1 MLEVNQKLNEQ
12 VTAVVL
18 AGGMA
23 RRMGGVDKGWM
34 ELNGKPLVKHVL
46 DIVDPQVGRCL
57 INANRSHTAYGTLG
71 KPVISDLEGD
81 FQGPLMGIAT
91 GLYHADTD
99 WVLFVPC
106 DGPYLPNDLV
116 GRMLSS
122 AKSDNADIA
131 VAHDGKRLQPVVA
144 LIKRELLDSV
154 RATLSEGERKID
166 RWYAMHNVV
175 TVDFSDHPEAFIN
188 VNRRDDLDE
197 LKQMPKLLGFAAWSG
212 TGKTTLLKKLI
223 PALKAGGVRV
233 GVIKHAHHKF
243 DVDHPGKDS
252 YELRKSGADQMLISS
267 GKRWALMVEE
277 DQGDRPSLSH
287 MLNRMDHSLLDL
299 VLVEGFKQESFP
311 KIELHRQSLK
321 RELMYA
327 DDDNIIAIAADEP
340 VVLERDIP
348 QLDLNDTESMLQF
361 VLAYLEKS

>member
-1 MLEVNQKLNEQ
+1 MRSTNLNTNIQ
-12 VTAVVL
+12 VSAVIL

-34 ELNGKPLVKHVL
+34 MLNGKPLVRHVL
-46 DIVDPQVGRCL
+46 DIIKPQVDRCL
-57 INANRSHTAYGTLG
+57 INANRSQDAYGTLG
-71 KPVISDLEGD
+71 IPVVSDLEGD

-91 GLYHADTD
+91 GLYHASSD

-106 DGPYLPNDLV
+106 DGPYIPADLV
-116 GRMLSS
+116 ERMLRKVELED
-122 AKSDNADIA
+122 AEIA

-144 LIKRELLDSV
+144 LIKRNLLDSV
-154 RATLSEGERKID
+154 RATLAEGERKID
-166 RWYAMHNVV
+166 RWYAMHKMVE
-175 TVDFSDHPEAFIN
+175 VDFSDQVDAFVN

-197 LKQMPKLLGFAAWSG
+197 LQQMPKLLGFAAWSG
-212 TGKTTLLKKLI
+212 TGKTTLLKQLI
-223 PALKAGGVRV
+223 PQLKALGIRV

-252 YELRKSGADQMLISS
+252 YELRKAGADQMLISS

-287 MLNRMDHSLLDL
+287 MLNRMDHSLLDI

-311 KIELHRQSLK
+311 KLELHRQSLQ
-321 RELMYA
+321 RELMYM
-327 DDDNIIAIAADEP
+327 DDDNIIAIASDEP
-340 VVLERDIP
+340 LSLGKDIP
-348 QLDLNDTESMLQF
+348 QLDLNDTDSILLFIQQY
-361 VLAYLEKS
+361 LAQS